1 MAFKHKPYHA
11 AVLLSSLLII
21 SSSKFLGAKVL
32 NYSSTAYLSTLWPNH
47 PSQMVNT
54 TEMASVTPILL
65 RKTDGPW
72 FMCGFYCNMDGSS
85 CLFGVLIFQNLNSA
99 YLQFPQLV
107 WSANRNNP
115 VPTHAA
121 LQLTQDG
128 DLVLIN
134 FDLTVVWSSNT
145 RGKPV
150 SGINLTDTGNL
161 VLFGRNNE
169 TIWQS
174 FDHPTDSLLWGQKL
188 VPGQKLRASVSES
201 NMSQGLFCLSVTP
214 DGLMAY
220 MESNPPQRYYTSRFH
235 EGHSFEFNKG
245 RLYGWDIPYSS
256 SSQFLKFEPDGHLK
270 VYQWDGMHWRQVAD
284 LLSPEAGDCGY
295 PTVCGK
301 YGVCK
306 HGQCGCPDAAN
317 YQSNFFRQIDSR
329 HPNLGCSALTP
340 ISCDYAKDQSFLEL
354 KNTYYFAF
362 ESSLYSHGTGLDECK
377 NSCLNNCSCKA
388 ALFAY
393 DGNGTSEGGCLL
405 LNEVFSIINN
415 ENHAVS
421 VHNTTLFVKVSNVKN
436 SRQSKVALVL
446 TLGAFSASLCVVGCC
461 LFLFRK
467 RLKELKEIEMDLLDH
482 LPGMPKRY
490 SYEMLKKTTENFSRK
505 LGQGGFGSV
514 YEGILDNGT
523 KIAVK
528 YLDGF
533 GQVKD
538 SFLVEVNTIGSIHH
552 INLVKLVGYC
562 SEKSHRLLIY
572 EYMANG
578 SLDTW
583 IFGGT
588 EKSPLPWHTRRKI
601 ILDIAKGLAYLHEEC
616 CQKIIHFDVK
626 PQNVLLDQNFNAK
639 VSDFGLSKLLE
650 KDQSRVVTRMRGTPG
665 YLAPEWLH
673 SAGMTEKVD
682 VYSFG
687 VVIMEIICGR
697 KNVDWSMTGENSH
710 LLSLFKRKALEE
722 RLEDIV
728 DKKSEDMLIHMEEA
742 IDVMKIGAWCLQSDF
757 TKRPS
762 MSLVVKALEGLV
774 AAETNLNFDFTNS
787 SVVNM
792 VATADQEQEA
802 VDDASPLLPSV
813 LSGPR

>member
-1 MAFKHKPYHA
+1 
-11 AVLLSSLLII
+11 
-21 SSSKFLGAKVL
+21 
-32 NYSSTAYLSTLWPNH
+32 
-47 PSQMVNT
+47 
-54 TEMASVTPILL
+54 
-65 RKTDGPW
+65 
-72 FMCGFYCNMDGSS
+72 
-85 CLFGVLIFQNLNSA
+85 
-99 YLQFPQLV
+99 
-107 WSANRNNP
+107 
-115 VPTHAA
+115 
-121 LQLTQDG
+121 
-128 DLVLIN
+128 
-134 FDLTVVWSSNT
+134 
-145 RGKPV
+145 
-150 SGINLTDTGNL
+150 
-161 VLFGRNNE
+161 
-169 TIWQS
+169 
-174 FDHPTDSLLWGQKL
+174 
-188 VPGQKLRASVSES
+188 
-201 NMSQGLFCLSVTP
+201 
-214 DGLMAY
+214 
-220 MESNPPQRYYTSRFH
+220 
-235 EGHSFEFNKG
+235 
-245 RLYGWDIPYSS
+245 
-256 SSQFLKFEPDGHLK
+256 
-270 VYQWDGMHWRQVAD
+270 
-284 LLSPEAGDCGY
+284 
-295 PTVCGK
+295 
-301 YGVCK
+301 
-306 HGQCGCPDAAN
+306 
-317 YQSNFFRQIDSR
+317 
-329 HPNLGCSALTP
+329 
-340 ISCDYAKDQSFLEL
+340 
-354 KNTYYFAF
+354 
-362 ESSLYSHGTGLDECK
+362 
-377 NSCLNNCSCKA
+377 
-388 ALFAY
+388 
-393 DGNGTSEGGCLL
+393 
-405 LNEVFSIINN
+405 
-415 ENHAVS
+415 
-421 VHNTTLFVKVSNVKN
+421 
-436 SRQSKVALVL
+436 
-446 TLGAFSASLCVVGCC
+446 
-461 LFLFRK
+461 
-467 RLKELKEIEMDLLDH
+467 MDLLDH
-482 LPGMPKRY
+482 LPGMPTRY
-490 SYEMLKKTTENFSRK
+490 SYEMLKKMTENFSRK

-538 SFLVEVNTIGSIHH
+538 SFLVEANTIGSIHH

-562 SEKSHRLLIY
+562 SEKSHRLLVY

-673 SAGMTEKVD
+673 SGITEKVD

-722 RLEDIV
+722 RLQDIV

-762 MSLVVKALEGLV
+762 MSLVVKALEGVV
-774 AAETNLNFDFTNS
+774 AAETKLNFDFTNS

-813 LSGPR
+813 LSGPRVTMLVDLQCQWWLRSWRVLWILKQIWIMALKDQASPPRAYHKLAQKNSMITKKVDVYSFGVMVLEILCSRKNLDRCQSEDDAHLLGLFKRKAENGELLDLVDKDNKDMQLHGSLVVEIMIRLLHGACKVITG

>member
-1 MAFKHKPYHA
+1 MIK
-11 AVLLSSLLII
+11 L
-21 SSSKFLGAKVL
+21 
-32 NYSSTAYLSTLWPNH
+32 H
-47 PSQMVNT
+47 P
-54 TEMASVTPILL
+54 I
-65 RKTDGPW
+65 
-72 FMCGFYCNMDGSS
+72 
-85 CLFGVLIFQNLNSA
+85 
-99 YLQFPQLV
+99 
-107 WSANRNNP
+107 
-115 VPTHAA
+115 
-121 LQLTQDG
+121 
-128 DLVLIN
+128 
-134 FDLTVVWSSNT
+134 
-145 RGKPV
+145 
-150 SGINLTDTGNL
+150 
-161 VLFGRNNE
+161 
-169 TIWQS
+169 
-174 FDHPTDSLLWGQKL
+174 
-188 VPGQKLRASVSES
+188 
-201 NMSQGLFCLSVTP
+201 
-214 DGLMAY
+214 
-220 MESNPPQRYYTSRFH
+220 
-235 EGHSFEFNKG
+235 
-245 RLYGWDIPYSS
+245 
-256 SSQFLKFEPDGHLK
+256 
-270 VYQWDGMHWRQVAD
+270 
-284 LLSPEAGDCGY
+284 
-295 PTVCGK
+295 
-301 YGVCK
+301 
-306 HGQCGCPDAAN
+306 
-317 YQSNFFRQIDSR
+317 
-329 HPNLGCSALTP
+329 
-340 ISCDYAKDQSFLEL
+340 
-354 KNTYYFAF
+354 
-362 ESSLYSHGTGLDECK
+362 

-421 VHNTTLFVKVSNVKN
+421 VHNTTLFVKVSSVKN
-436 SRQSKVALVL
+436 SRHSKVMLVL

-482 LPGMPKRY
+482 LPGMPTRY
-490 SYEMLKKTTENFSRK
+490 SYEMLKKMTENFSRK

-514 YEGILDNGT
+514 YEGILHNGT

-538 SFLVEVNTIGSIHH
+538 SFLVEANTIGSIHH

-562 SEKSHRLLIY
+562 SEKSHRLLVY

-650 KDQSRVVTRMRGTPG
+650 KDQSRGVTRMRGTPG

-673 SAGMTEKVD
+673 SGITEKVD

-722 RLEDIV
+722 RLQDIV
-728 DKKSEDMLIHMEEA
+728 DKKSEDMLTHMEEA

-757 TKRPS
+757 TRRPS

-774 AAETNLNFDFTNS
+774 TAETNINYDFTNS

-792 VATADQEQEA
+792 GTTAAEEKEA
-802 VDDASPLLPSV
+802 VDDATPLLPSV